1 MRCCIQ
7 AAGDLSFHGPA
18 QVSAWKVDA
27 GADDLCRLNAF
38 SAAGAETVL
47 HLPPSHTLDTN
58 LSKDDFLLCVG
69 GRLGVDVCAGGGACR
84 FCGHVVDAKG
94 RHAQSCMAGGDAV
107 ALHNGLRDLLLDY
120 CTRAQLRPQA
130 EAPGILD
137 GHRRPADILIRRG
150 AGLLP
155 RLPDGSRPL
164 LEPLALDVAVIN
176 ALGES
181 HWDETLR
188 GSHEAVSTYAQ
199 HKRLHLQTESTCR
212 QAGVTYYPLVWDIHG
227 GSTPET
233 RAWLH
238 PCAGRALRRRRAAAA
253 GSSLTAGLAAGFLLE
268 P

>member
-1 MRCCIQ
+1 MRLTLGLDRCRDLWAAACWDAEVAGSAFHSVLSRCNAVLQQ
-7 AAGDLSFHGPA
+7 AGLPHKLGSQPMCSLTQSTISRHLGPA

-27 GADDLCRLNAF
+27 GADDLCRLHTF
-38 SAAGAETVL
+38 SADGAGTVL

-58 LSKDDFLLCVG
+58 LSKDDFHLCVG

-120 CTRAQLRPQA
+120 CARAQLRPQA

-155 RLPDGSRPL
+155 RLPDGTRPL

-181 HWDETLR
+181 QR
-188 GSHEAVSTYAQ
+188 PA
-199 HKRLHLQTESTCR
+199 
-212 QAGVTYYPLVWDIHG
+212 
-227 GSTPET
+227 
-233 RAWLH
+233 
-238 PCAGRALRRRRAAAA
+238 
-253 GSSLTAGLAAGFLLE
+253 
-268 P
+268 